1 MCGLSFV
8 NLFTFEEPCAELMPV
23 CCSGSCAAS
32 CSKQAASHLV
42 RYSQQLTRMVFA
54 VTSLK
59 ANVSARGPA
68 QVSNCLVFW
77 LMSLLFLHEKLS
89 SGFAGSSICSNH
101 FQISSLVFWDGMWW
115 CFSICKYLI
124 SEVCSLAMHWHFST
138 TFLFYLCCV
147 LDFSWQCS
155 KRTSTTLVKLRRC
168 AKDYVSKLAFATTLQ
183 CRWTCACTCIRVFST
198 RQSRSQ

>member
-1 MCGLSFV
+1 VFSVISLVEQPRNTTKWTLVRSGVRAYPFLGGLSFV

-23 CCSGSCAAS
+23 CCSCSCAAS

-89 SGFAGSSICSNH
+89 SGFAGSSFARI
-101 FQISSLVFWDGMWW
+101 ISRFHLLSFEMACDGVSLF
-115 CFSICKYLI
+115 
-124 SEVCSLAMHWHFST
+124 AST
-138 TFLFYLCCV
+138 WFLRYV
-147 LDFSWQCS
+147 VWQCIDIS
-155 KRTSTTLVKLRRC
+155 RQRFCSIFVACLTSLGSAQNEQVPHL
-168 AKDYVSKLAFATTLQ
+168 
-183 CRWTCACTCIRVFST
+183 
-198 RQSRSQ
+198 

>member
-1 MCGLSFV
+1 MRGAHARLLLVLVCCLLQQASSITSCQIQSTIDENGV
-8 NLFTFEEPCAELMPV
+8 RCDVVEGECVCARPCA
-23 CCSGSCAAS
+23 G
-32 CSKQAASHLV
+32 KQL
-42 RYSQQLTRMVFA
+42 
-54 VTSLK
+54 
-59 ANVSARGPA
+59 P
-68 QVSNCLVFW
+68 CL
-77 LMSLLFLHEKLS
+77 LIMSLLFLHEKLS